1 VSRDPTGGGPQ
12 LGSRARMQ
20 GGHVCNRHVP
30 DIRARRSASSY
41 GSQQPCWERDGRWH
55 RRVRWM
61 LPPRRSAVRR
71 LPKAQ
76 WERERILPSRSASSL
91 EAKKQPNHIYI
102 YICIYTDVTQSKK
115 RRKKNLGLQ
124 IQLRR
129 GLVPGTHAQP
139 KDVNRDTGSSVW
151 TGAPFS
157 INFP

>member
-102 YICIYTDVTQSKK
+102 YMHIHWCDTIKEKEKKKSRVTNPAPSRVSARDSCPTQRRQSWHW
-115 RRKKNLGLQ
+115 
-124 IQLRR
+124 IQRLDRCS
-129 GLVPGTHAQP
+129 LFH
-139 KDVNRDTGSSVW
+139 
-151 TGAPFS
+151 
-157 INFP
+157 